1 MPKEVGQ
8 AYEVIAKEV
17 FGEDAHR
24 RRSPLQR
31 VHQLLKFVG
40 QGFPDGRVKDWAR
53 LHEKFDRVHP
63 RAYKNAQSMQATCRS
78 GCSRRRGASVRLLRL
93 EGRLAARTSRAR
105 AALSR
110 QSQRHTRGGK
120 DARGRQG
127 TPVDHLRTGDSGC
140 RLDARST
147 SSRP

>member
-1 MPKEVGQ
+1 VGEWVMPKEVGQ

-63 RAYKNAQSMQATCRS
+63 RAYKNAQSMQATGCRF
-78 GCSRRRGASVRLLRL
+78 GCSRRRGESVRLLRL
-93 EGRLAARTSRAR
+93 EGRLVARTSRAR

-110 QSQRHTRGGK
+110 LSRRHTRGARMPG
-120 DARGRQG
+120 DARGHRW
-127 TPVDHLRTGDSGC
+127 TI
-140 RLDARST
+140 
-147 SSRP
+147 